1 MTIQFADIEATTK
14 DCISDR
20 LRVAG
25 LRPTLQRRAVA
36 EFLLNG
42 PHQHIDAAMLHEK
55 ISDKGYRISLAT
67 IYNTLNDFERVGLLR
82 KIAISGE
89 RTWFDTDTGDH
100 RHYYI
105 PAEDKVLDCPPSALL
120 LDVTPRAPRGYR
132 IKKVDVVIHLEADT
146 SGDGTIAT
154 PPSPSRT

>member
-1 MTIQFADIEATTK
+1 MTIQFADIEGNSKET
-14 DCISDR
+14 IPNR
-20 LRVAG
+20 LRTAG

-36 EFLLNG
+36 EFLLRG
-42 PHQHIDAAMLHEK
+42 PHQHVDAAKLHEE
-55 ISDKGYRISLAT
+55 ISGNGYRISLAT
-67 IYNTLNDFERVGLLR
+67 IYNTLNDFERAGLLR
-82 KIAISGE
+82 RIAISGE

-105 PAEDKVLDCPPSALL
+105 PAEDKVFDCPPSALQ

-146 SGDGTIAT
+146 MEEGARA
-154 PPSPSRT
+154 PPPLPDN